1 LLVWLN
7 GLFTRPDSTLDM
19 LLTVTI
25 KHKGLPDIIETL
37 SHAQRRQ
44 QKASL
49 LIGAGC
55 SISAGIPLASGFVKE
70 IEKRYPQAYKMARQV
85 CKNPED
91 GPTYPEAMN
100 RLTSQERAELV
111 RQFIKG
117 AKINWAHVGIAQL
130 IAKGYVDRVL
140 TVNFDPLVVRACA
153 LLNSFPAV
161 YDFALPRK
169 FQSAN
174 LPQQSVFYLHGQDTS
189 FQLIHTDNDSRRNL
203 KNVKPVIQE
212 ALNGRPLIV
221 LGYSGESD
229 PVFTAIE
236 EQSSFGYGLYWVEHS
251 DSLKPKQHLTK
262 LLSKEDVF
270 FVPDQDADVFFT
282 KACQEL
288 GIFPPEAIA
297 NPLKHLRIALDS
309 FVDDYKFAGQNQS
322 WDPLATTKEKLDELI
337 REDEEKSRSQLT
349 MQLLA
354 GELDK
359 AQQTVEAISGD
370 LPESLKETASWVY
383 ILQGNAFLEQAKQK
397 QGEEADLLFNQAT
410 EKYKQALKIKSDR
423 YDALNCL
430 STTLLYQARLKK
442 GGDRDKIL
450 EAAKE
455 KALNAEKIM
464 RGAGAYNLACIFA
477 LQNQEDECQQ
487 WLNTAWQANN
497 LPDCNHLA
505 NDSDLDSVRGRSWF
519 QDFLRKV
526 GCLE

>member
-7 GLFTRPDSTLDM
+7 GLLTLPDSTLDM

-25 KHKGLPDIIETL
+25 KHKDLPDIIETL
-37 SHAQRRQ
+37 RHVQERQ

-70 IEKRYPQAYKMARQV
+70 IEKHYPRAYERAYKD
-85 CKNPED
+85 CKNPD
-91 GPTYPEAMN
+91 YGPSYPEAMSQ
-100 RLTSQERAELV
+100 LTSQERADLV
-111 RQFIKG
+111 RKFIKN
-117 AKINWAHVGIAQL
+117 AKINWAHIGIAQL

-153 LLNSFPAV
+153 LLNRFPAV
-161 YDFALPRK
+161 YDFALSRQFEP
-169 FQSAN
+169 AN

-189 FQLIHTDNDSRRNL
+189 FQLIHTDKDSRRNL
-203 KNVKPVIQE
+203 ENIKPVIRE

-251 DSLKPKQHLTK
+251 DSLQPKQHLTK

-270 FVPDQDADVFFT
+270 FVPNQDADVFFA
-282 KACQEL
+282 KACQAL

-297 NPLKHLRIALDS
+297 SPLKHLRNVLDGI
-309 FVDDYKFAGQNQS
+309 DDYKFGGQNQS
-322 WDPLATTKEKLDELI
+322 WDLLATTKEKLDELI

-359 AQQTVEAISGD
+359 AQQTVEAISGG

-383 ILQGNAFLEQAKQK
+383 ILQGNAFLDQTKQK
-397 QGEEADLLFNQAT
+397 RGEEADLLFNQAT
-410 EKYKQALKIKSDR
+410 EKYKQALKIKPDR

-430 STTLLYQARLKK
+430 STTLLYQARLKQ

-450 EAAKE
+450 QTAKE

-464 RGAGAYNLACIFA
+464 LGAGAYNLACLSA
-477 LQNQEDECQQ
+477 LQNQEDECQK
-487 WLNTAWQANN
+487 WLNTSWRANN

-505 NDSDLDSVRGRSWF
+505 QDSDLDPVRGQSWF
-519 QDFLRKV
+519 QDFLREV
-526 GCLE
+526 GCLQ